1 MKYVIIGG
9 VASGASLACRLRRL
23 DEKSEIKI
31 YEKTNFVSYA
41 NCGLP
46 YFVGD
51 IIKGQSSLTLQTP
64 YSLKARFNIDV
75 KVNSEVIKINKEDK
89 TIEIKDLKT
98 NKVYLDTYDKLI
110 IATGAEAIKIAP
122 LSNKIFELKTVE
134 DSIKI
139 KSIINNEENNIKDVI
154 VIGGGFIGLE
164 ISENLV
170 KANKKVTLIEGSSH
184 CLASLD
190 LDMASFL
197 HNELR
202 NNGINLL
209 LNTLVSKVEEVNNK
223 VRVYFKDNSYLES
236 DILIEAIGVR
246 PSSKLAKDANLDL
259 GFKDSIKVN
268 NNFQTSD
275 KDIYA
280 IGDVISIPSFIDNE
294 ISYIPL
300 AGLANKEGRELVNH
314 LVLNENIDIKA
325 LGTSILKIFSLNVAS
340 TGFSEEALKRKNI
353 PYEKIYLSPLNHA
366 SYYVGATPLT
376 IKVMFDK
383 NTFEILGAEIIG
395 NNGVDKRIDVLS
407 TAIRFK
413 IKGYDLAKLDL
424 SYAPPFSSAKDPIN
438 MIGYMIENIKNGLI
452 KQHYFEEV
460 DSLINDKN
468 VMLVDVRTKEEYVLG
483 HIKNTI
489 NIPLDE
495 LRDNLDKLDK
505 NKEIVLICQS
515 ALRSYIGCRILSN
528 LNYKTSHLAGGYR
541 IYSMI
546 KLDQSY
552 TNK

>member
-1 MKYVIIGG
+1 MRYLIIGG
-9 VASGASLACRLRRL
+9 VASGASFACRLRRL
-23 DEKSEIKI
+23 DEQAEIKI

-46 YFVGD
+46 YFIGD
-51 IIKGQSSLTLQTP
+51 VIKEESSLTLQTP

-89 TIEIKDLKT
+89 TIVIKDLKT
-98 NKVYLDTYDKLI
+98 NEVYLDYYDKLI

-122 LSNKIFELKTVE
+122 LSNKIYELKTVE

-139 KSIINNEENNIKDVI
+139 KSIINSKENNIKDVI

-170 KANKKVTLIEGSSH
+170 KANKKVTLIEGSKH

-197 HNELR
+197 HTELR

-209 LNTLVSKVEEVNNK
+209 LNTLVTKIEEVNNK

-236 DILIEAIGVR
+236 DILIESIGVK
-246 PSSKLAKDANLDL
+246 PSSKLAKEAGLDL
-259 GFKDSIKVN
+259 DFKDSIKVN

-280 IGDVISIPSFIDNE
+280 IGDVTSIKSFIDNE
-294 ISYIPL
+294 ITYIPL
-300 AGLANKEGRELVNH
+300 AGLANKEGRELANYLVN
-314 LVLNENIDIKA
+314 NENIDLKA
-325 LGTSILKIFSLNVAS
+325 LGTSILKIFSLNIAS
-340 TGFSEEALKRKNI
+340 TGLNEETLRRKGI

-366 SYYVGATPLT
+366 SYYLEASPLT

-383 NTFEILGAEIIG
+383 SNFEILGAEIIG
-395 NNGVDKRIDVLS
+395 NSGVDKRIDVLS
-407 TAIRFK
+407 TAIKFN
-413 IKGYDLAKLDL
+413 IKGYDLTKLEL

-438 MIGYMIENIKNGLI
+438 MIGYMIENIKNELI
-452 KQHYFEEV
+452 RQHYFEEV

-468 VMLVDVRTKEEYVLG
+468 VMLVDVRNKEEYELG
-483 HIKNTI
+483 HIPSSI

-495 LRDNLDKLDK
+495 LRDNLSKLDK

-528 LNYKTSHLAGGYR
+528 LNYNTSHLAGGYR
-541 IYSMI
+541 IYSII
-546 KLDQSY
+546 KHDQGL
-552 TNK
+552 TN

>member
-1 MKYVIIGG
+1 MRYLIIGG
-9 VASGASLACRLRRL
+9 VASGASFACRLRRL
-23 DEKSEIKI
+23 DEQAEIKI

-46 YFVGD
+46 YFIGD
-51 IIKGQSSLTLQTP
+51 VIKEESSLTLQTP

-89 TIEIKDLKT
+89 TIVIKDLKT
-98 NKVYLDTYDKLI
+98 NEVYLDYYDKLI

-122 LSNKIFELKTVE
+122 LSNKIYELKTVE

-139 KSIINNEENNIKDVI
+139 KSIINSKENNIKDVI

-170 KANKKVTLIEGSSH
+170 KANKKVTLIEGSNH

-197 HNELR
+197 HNVLR

-209 LNTLVSKVEEVNNK
+209 LNTLVIKIEEVNNK

-236 DILIEAIGVR
+236 DILIESIGVK
-246 PSSKLAKDANLDL
+246 PSSKLAKEAGLDL
-259 GFKDSIKVN
+259 DFKDSIKVN

-280 IGDVISIPSFIDNE
+280 IGDVTSIKSFIDNE
-294 ISYIPL
+294 ITYIPL
-300 AGLANKEGRELVNH
+300 AGLANKEGRELANYLVN
-314 LVLNENIDIKA
+314 NENIDLKA
-325 LGTSILKIFSLNVAS
+325 LGTSILKIFSLNIAS
-340 TGFSEEALKRKNI
+340 TGFNEEILRRKGI

-366 SYYVGATPLT
+366 SYYLEASPLT

-383 NTFEILGAEIIG
+383 SNFEILGAEIIG
-395 NNGVDKRIDVLS
+395 NGGVDKRIDVLS
-407 TAIRFK
+407 TAIKFN
-413 IKGYDLAKLDL
+413 IKGYDLTKLEL

-438 MIGYMIENIKNGLI
+438 MIGYIIENIKNGLI
-452 KQHYFEEV
+452 RQHYFEEV
-460 DSLINDKN
+460 DSLIHDKN
-468 VMLVDVRTKEEYVLG
+468 VMLVDVRSKEEYELG
-483 HIKNTI
+483 HIPSSI

-495 LRDNLDKLDK
+495 LRDNLSKLDK

-528 LNYKTSHLAGGYR
+528 LNYNTSHLAGGYR

-546 KLDQSY
+546 KHDQGL
-552 TNK
+552 TN

>member
-1 MKYVIIGG
+1 MRYLIIGG
-9 VASGASLACRLRRL
+9 VASGASFACRLRRL
-23 DEKSEIKI
+23 DEQAEIKI

-46 YFVGD
+46 YFIGD
-51 IIKGQSSLTLQTP
+51 VIKEESSLTLQTP

-89 TIEIKDLKT
+89 TIVIKNLKT
-98 NKVYLDTYDKLI
+98 NEVYLDYYDKLI

-122 LSNKIFELKTVE
+122 LSNKIYELKNVE

-139 KSIINNEENNIKDVI
+139 KSSINSKENNIKDVI

-170 KANKKVTLIEGSSH
+170 KANKKVTLIEGSKH

-209 LNTLVSKVEEVNNK
+209 LNTIVTKIEEVNNK

-236 DILIEAIGVR
+236 DILIESIGVK
-246 PSSKLAKDANLDL
+246 PSSKLAKEAGLDL
-259 GFKDSIKVN
+259 DFKDSIKVN

-280 IGDVISIPSFIDNE
+280 IGDSTSIKSFIDNE
-294 ISYIPL
+294 ITYIPL
-300 AGLANKEGRELVNH
+300 AGLANKEGRELGNYLVN
-314 LVLNENIDIKA
+314 NENIDLKA
-325 LGTSILKIFSLNVAS
+325 LGTSILKIFSLNIAS
-340 TGFSEEALKRKNI
+340 TGFNEETLRRKGI

-366 SYYVGATPLT
+366 SYYLEASPLT

-383 NTFEILGAEIIG
+383 SNFEILGAEIIG
-395 NNGVDKRIDVLS
+395 NGGVDKRIDVLS
-407 TAIRFK
+407 TVIKFK
-413 IKGYDLAKLDL
+413 IKGYDLTKLEL

-452 KQHYFEEV
+452 RQHYFEEV

-468 VMLVDVRTKEEYVLG
+468 VMLVDVRNKEEYELG
-483 HIKNTI
+483 HIPSSI

-495 LRDNLDKLDK
+495 LRDNLSKLDK

-528 LNYKTSHLAGGYR
+528 LNYNTSHLAGGYR

-546 KLDQSY
+546 KHDQGL
-552 TNK
+552 TN

>member
-1 MKYVIIGG
+1 MRYLIIGG
-9 VASGASLACRLRRL
+9 VASGASFACRLRRL
-23 DEKSEIKI
+23 DEQAEIKI

-46 YFVGD
+46 YFIGD
-51 IIKGQSSLTLQTP
+51 VIKEESSLTLQTP

-89 TIEIKDLKT
+89 TIVIKDLKT
-98 NKVYLDTYDKLI
+98 NEVYLDYYDKLI

-122 LSNKIFELKTVE
+122 LSNKIYELKTVE

-139 KSIINNEENNIKDVI
+139 KSIINSKENNIKDVI

-170 KANKKVTLIEGSSH
+170 KANKKVTLIEGSKH

-197 HNELR
+197 HTELR

-209 LNTLVSKVEEVNNK
+209 LNTLVTKIEEVNNK

-236 DILIEAIGVR
+236 DILIESIGVK
-246 PSSKLAKDANLDL
+246 PSSKLAKEAGLDL
-259 GFKDSIKVN
+259 NFKDSIKVN

-280 IGDVISIPSFIDNE
+280 IGDVTSIKSFIDNE
-294 ISYIPL
+294 ITYIPL
-300 AGLANKEGRELVNH
+300 AGLANKEGRELANYLVN
-314 LVLNENIDIKA
+314 NENIDLKA
-325 LGTSILKIFSLNVAS
+325 LGTSILKIFSLNIAS
-340 TGFSEEALKRKNI
+340 TGFNEETLRRKGI

-366 SYYVGATPLT
+366 SYYLEASPLT

-383 NTFEILGAEIIG
+383 SNFEIFGAEIIG
-395 NNGVDKRIDVLS
+395 NSGVDKRIDVLS
-407 TAIRFK
+407 TVIKFK
-413 IKGYDLAKLDL
+413 IKGYDLTKLEL

-452 KQHYFEEV
+452 RQHYFEEV
-460 DSLINDKN
+460 DSLIHDKN
-468 VMLVDVRTKEEYVLG
+468 VMLVDVRSKEEYELG
-483 HIKNTI
+483 HISSSI

-495 LRDNLDKLDK
+495 LRDNLSKLDK

-528 LNYKTSHLAGGYR
+528 LNYNTSHLAGGYR

-546 KLDQSY
+546 KHDQGL
-552 TNK
+552 TN

>member
-1 MKYVIIGG
+1 MRYLIIGG
-9 VASGASLACRLRRL
+9 VASGASFACRLRRL
-23 DEKSEIKI
+23 DEQSEIKI

-46 YFVGD
+46 YFIGD
-51 IIKGQSSLTLQTP
+51 VIKEESSLTLQTP

-89 TIEIKDLKT
+89 TIAIKDLNT
-98 NKVYLDTYDKLI
+98 NEVYLDYYDKLI

-122 LSNKIFELKTVE
+122 LSNKIYELKTVE

-139 KSIINNEENNIKDVI
+139 KSIINSKENNIKDVI

-170 KANKKVTLIEGSSH
+170 KANKKVTLIEGSKH

-197 HNELR
+197 HTELR

-209 LNTLVSKVEEVNNK
+209 LNTLVTKIEEVNNK
-223 VRVYFKDNSYLES
+223 IRVYFKDNSYLES
-236 DILIEAIGVR
+236 DILIEAIGVK
-246 PSSKLAKDANLDL
+246 PSSKLAKEAGLDL
-259 GFKDSIKVN
+259 DFKDSIKVN

-280 IGDVISIPSFIDNE
+280 IGDVTSIKSFIDNK
-294 ISYIPL
+294 ITYIPL
-300 AGLANKEGRELVNH
+300 AGLANKEGRELANF
-314 LVLNENIDIKA
+314 LVKKDNIDLKA
-325 LGTSILKIFSLNVAS
+325 LGTSILKIFSLNIAS
-340 TGFSEEALKRKNI
+340 TGFSEETLRRKGI
-353 PYEKIYLSPLNHA
+353 PYEKIYLSPLNRA
-366 SYYVGATPLT
+366 SYYLEASPLT

-383 NTFEILGAEIIG
+383 SNFDILGAEIIG
-395 NNGVDKRIDVLS
+395 NSGVDKRIDVLS
-407 TAIRFK
+407 TAIKFK
-413 IKGYDLAKLDL
+413 IKGYDLTKLEL

-460 DSLINDKN
+460 DFLINDKS
-468 VMLVDVRTKEEYVLG
+468 VMLIDVRNKEEYELG
-483 HIKNTI
+483 HIPSSI

-495 LRDNLDKLDK
+495 LRDNLSKLDK
-505 NKEIVLICQS
+505 NKEIILICQS

-528 LNYKTSHLAGGYR
+528 LNYNTSHLAGGYR

-546 KLDQSY
+546 KHDQVL
-552 TNK
+552 TN

>member
-1 MKYVIIGG
+1 MK
-9 VASGASLACRLRRL
+9 
-23 DEKSEIKI
+23 K
-31 YEKTNFVSYA
+31 VSK
-41 NCGLP
+41 L
-46 YFVGD
+46 
-51 IIKGQSSLTLQTP
+51 SLTL
-64 YSLKARFNIDV
+64 A
-75 KVNSEVIKINKEDK
+75 
-89 TIEIKDLKT
+89 
-98 NKVYLDTYDKLI
+98 
-110 IATGAEAIKIAP
+110 
-122 LSNKIFELKTVE
+122 
-134 DSIKI
+134 SIG
-139 KSIINNEENNIKDVI
+139 V
-154 VIGGGFIGLE
+154 FMIGLAGVLQYRAFQIE
-164 ISENLV
+164 ESAVAYET
-170 KANKKVTLIEGSSH
+170 VTMN
-184 CLASLD
+184 D
-190 LDMASFL
+190 LNA
-197 HNELR
+197 
-202 NNGINLL
+202 G
-209 LNTLVSKVEEVNNK
+209 KVEEVNNK

-246 PSSKLAKDANLDL
+246 PSSKLAKDAKLDL
-259 GFKDSIKVN
+259 GVKDSIKVN

-280 IGDVISIPSFIDNE
+280 IGDVISIPSSIDNE

-300 AGLANKEGRELVNH
+300 AGLANKEGRELANH

-340 TGFSEEALKRKNI
+340 TGFSEETLKRKNI

-395 NNGVDKRIDVLS
+395 NNGVDKRIDVLA

>member
-1 MKYVIIGG
+1 MRYLIIGG
-9 VASGASLACRLRRL
+9 VASGASFACRLRRL
-23 DEKSEIKI
+23 DEQAEIKI

-46 YFVGD
+46 YFIGD
-51 IIKGQSSLTLQTP
+51 VIKEESSLTLQTP

-89 TIEIKDLKT
+89 TIVIKDLKT
-98 NKVYLDTYDKLI
+98 NEVYLDYYDKLI
-110 IATGAEAIKIAP
+110 IATGAEAIKIAT
-122 LSNKIFELKTVE
+122 LYNKIYELKNVE

-139 KSIINNEENNIKDVI
+139 KSIINSKENNIKDVI

-170 KANKKVTLIEGSSH
+170 KANKKVTLIEGSKH

-197 HNELR
+197 HTELR

-209 LNTLVSKVEEVNNK
+209 LNTLVTKIEEVNNK

-236 DILIEAIGVR
+236 DILIESIGVK
-246 PSSKLAKDANLDL
+246 PSSKLAKEAGLDL
-259 GFKDSIKVN
+259 DFKDSIKVN

-280 IGDVISIPSFIDNE
+280 IGDVTSIKSFIDNE
-294 ISYIPL
+294 ITYIPL
-300 AGLANKEGRELVNH
+300 AGLANKEGRELANYLVN
-314 LVLNENIDIKA
+314 NENIDLKA
-325 LGTSILKIFSLNVAS
+325 LGTSILKIFSLNIAS
-340 TGFSEEALKRKNI
+340 TGLNEETLRRKGI

-366 SYYVGATPLT
+366 SYYLEASPLT

-383 NTFEILGAEIIG
+383 SNFEILGAEIIG
-395 NNGVDKRIDVLS
+395 NSGVDKRIDVLS
-407 TAIRFK
+407 TAIKFN
-413 IKGYDLAKLDL
+413 IKGYDLTKLEL

-438 MIGYMIENIKNGLI
+438 MIGYMIENIKNELI
-452 KQHYFEEV
+452 RKHYFEEV

-468 VMLVDVRTKEEYVLG
+468 VMLVDVRNKEEYELG
-483 HIKNTI
+483 HIPSSI

-495 LRDNLDKLDK
+495 LRDNLSKLDK

-528 LNYKTSHLAGGYR
+528 LNYNTSHLAGGYR
-541 IYSMI
+541 IYSII
-546 KLDQSY
+546 KHDQGL
-552 TNK
+552 TN

>member
-1 MKYVIIGG
+1 MRYLIIGG
-9 VASGASLACRLRRL
+9 VASGASFACRLRRL
-23 DEKSEIKI
+23 DEQAEIKI

-46 YFVGD
+46 YFIGD
-51 IIKGQSSLTLQTP
+51 VIKEESSLTLQTP

-75 KVNSEVIKINKEDK
+75 KLNSEVIKINKEDK
-89 TIEIKDLKT
+89 TIVIKDLKT
-98 NKVYLDTYDKLI
+98 NEVYLDYYDKLI

-122 LSNKIFELKTVE
+122 LSNKIYELKTVE

-139 KSIINNEENNIKDVI
+139 KSIINSKENNIKDVI

-170 KANKKVTLIEGSSH
+170 KANKKVTLIEGSKH

-209 LNTLVSKVEEVNNK
+209 LNTLVTKIEEVNNK

-236 DILIEAIGVR
+236 DILIESIGVK
-246 PSSKLAKDANLDL
+246 PSSKLAKEAGLDL
-259 GFKDSIKVN
+259 DFKDSIKVN

-280 IGDVISIPSFIDNE
+280 IGDATSIKSFIDNE
-294 ISYIPL
+294 ITYIPL
-300 AGLANKEGRELVNH
+300 AGLANKEGRELANYLVN
-314 LVLNENIDIKA
+314 NDNIDLKA
-325 LGTSILKIFSLNVAS
+325 LGTSILKIFSLNIAS
-340 TGFSEEALKRKNI
+340 TGFNEETLRRKGI

-366 SYYVGATPLT
+366 SYYLEASPLT

-383 NTFEILGAEIIG
+383 SNFEILGAEIIG
-395 NNGVDKRIDVLS
+395 NGGVDKRIDVLS
-407 TAIRFK
+407 TAIKFK
-413 IKGYDLAKLDL
+413 IKGYDLTKLEL

-452 KQHYFEEV
+452 RQHYFEEV

-468 VMLVDVRTKEEYVLG
+468 VMLVDVRNKEEYELG
-483 HIKNTI
+483 NIPSSI

-495 LRDNLDKLDK
+495 LRDNLSKLDK

-528 LNYKTSHLAGGYR
+528 LNYNTSHLAGGYR

-546 KLDQSY
+546 KHDQGL
-552 TNK
+552 TN

>member
-1 MKYVIIGG
+1 MRYLIIGG
-9 VASGASLACRLRRL
+9 VASGASFACRLRRL
-23 DEKSEIKI
+23 DEQSEIKI

-46 YFVGD
+46 YFIGD
-51 IIKGQSSLTLQTP
+51 VIKEESSLTLQTP

-89 TIEIKDLKT
+89 TIVIKDLKT
-98 NKVYLDTYDKLI
+98 NEVYLDYYDKLI

-122 LSNKIFELKTVE
+122 LSNKIYELKTVE

-139 KSIINNEENNIKDVI
+139 KSIINSKENNIKDVI

-170 KANKKVTLIEGSSH
+170 KANKKVTLIEGSKH

-197 HNELR
+197 HTELR

-209 LNTLVSKVEEVNNK
+209 LNTLVTKIEEVNNK

-236 DILIEAIGVR
+236 DILIEAIGVK
-246 PSSKLAKDANLDL
+246 PSSKLAKEAGLDL
-259 GFKDSIKVN
+259 DFKDSIKVN

-280 IGDVISIPSFIDNE
+280 IGDVTSIKSFIDNE
-294 ISYIPL
+294 ITYIPL
-300 AGLANKEGRELVNH
+300 AGLANKEGRELANY
-314 LVLNENIDIKA
+314 LVKKDNIDLKA
-325 LGTSILKIFSLNVAS
+325 LGTSILKIFSLNIAS
-340 TGFSEEALKRKNI
+340 TGFSEETLRRKGI

-366 SYYVGATPLT
+366 SYYLEASPLT

-383 NTFEILGAEIIG
+383 SNFEILGAEIIG
-395 NNGVDKRIDVLS
+395 SSGVDKRIDVLS
-407 TAIRFK
+407 TAIKFK
-413 IKGYDLAKLDL
+413 IKGYDLTKLEL

-452 KQHYFEEV
+452 RQHYFDEV
-460 DSLINDKN
+460 DSLINDKS
-468 VMLVDVRTKEEYVLG
+468 VMLIDVRNKEEYELG
-483 HIKNTI
+483 HIPSSI

-495 LRDNLDKLDK
+495 LRDNLSKLDK

-515 ALRSYIGCRILSN
+515 ALRSYIGCRILAN
-528 LNYKTSHLAGGYR
+528 LNYNTSHLAGGYR

-546 KLDQSY
+546 KHDQGL
-552 TNK
+552 TN